1 MSTAGSVARPR
12 IPHEIKV
19 ELFSYQENF
28 LPRMTQIVSK
38 VADASVK
45 GNEFDDD
52 PTPWLENVQK
62 FLAGGRA
69 MIVHARLGRTL
80 VGFLV
85 LDPAKG
91 IAPFSWVDQ
100 RYRKCG
106 LGERF
111 YSFACIN
118 LGRPAPE
125 FTFQKDMLDE
135 YRSVLKSVGRTP
147 TLRNSLYVVPEPGTA
162 AETSGNQGQGLAN
175 GSALRTEAAADHSN
189 GQTRL
194 AGSRV
199 VVEDGQWVGYSQH
212 DARRLKLRVGRHLRI
227 VAP

>member
-1 MSTAGSVARPR
+1 MSTAGPAVRPR

-28 LPRMTQIVSK
+28 LPRMAQIVSG

-69 MIVHARLGRTL
+69 MIVHARIGRTL

-91 IAPFSWVDQ
+91 TAPFSWVDQ
-100 RYRKCG
+100 RYRKFG

-125 FTFQKDMLDE
+125 FTFQRDMLDE
-135 YRSVLKSVGRTP
+135 YRGVLKSVGRTP
-147 TLRNSLYVVPEPGTA
+147 TLRNSFYVVQEPGA
-162 AETSGNQGQGLAN
+162 
-175 GSALRTEAAADHSN
+175 EAAAESADDADAATGHSH
-189 GQTRL
+189 GRTRP

-199 VVEDGQWVGYSQH
+199 VVEDGPWVGFTQH
-212 DARRLKLRVGRHLRI
+212 DARRLKLRPGRHLR
-227 VAP
+227 VVEP